1 MEDINEIVD
10 KLKHSPHLKIIM
22 QKIDESLREERERRQ
37 AFYELIHENVKAEF
51 INGDIVYQSPVKQSH
66 WNASANISA
75 TLIQF
80 VKNNNL
86 GKIAVEKAMISLS
99 RNDYEPDIC
108 FWRKEVADSFTADQM
123 HFPAPDFII
132 EIISPSTEH
141 IDRNEKLIDYAAHQ
155 VKEYWIVDPQ
165 KQTVEKFLEQ
175 NGVYELAEKLQQGR
189 ISSHTIQGFQME
201 LNDIFAS

>member
-1 MEDINEIVD
+1 MQDINAIVD

-22 QKIDESLREERERRQ
+22 QKIDESLQEEREKRQ

-51 INGDIVYQSPVKQSH
+51 INGDIVYQSPVKQVH
-66 WNASANISA
+66 WKVSANLSFALLKYI
-75 TLIQF
+75 
-80 VKNNNL
+80 KENNL
-86 GKIAVEKAMISLS
+86 GELAVEKAMVSLS

-108 FWRKEVADSFTADQM
+108 YWRKEVADSFTADQM

-132 EIISPSTEH
+132 EIISPSTEE

-175 NGVYELAEKLQQGR
+175 NGVYDLAEKLQQGR
-189 ISSHTIQGFQME
+189 ISSHTIHGFQME